1 MSDKKTKS
9 INFVSP
15 RGTAKYP
22 KIDQPY
28 SWSNAQNRSVPDSE
42 GQYELNIVMPEKDA
56 TPIKEAVKEAIK
68 LAGIKPT
75 NLPFKKEID
84 KDTGAETGN
93 VEVKFRAYG
102 KRKDGSVNKIKVV
115 DAKLHPMPSN
125 FRLTSG
131 SIVKVDSYIT
141 VAKLGARLNIR
152 AVQVLDL
159 APEMGGNNFS
169 AEEGFEYEED
179 DATETTVGT
188 TNEETN
194 SDDLDF

>member
-28 SWSNAQNRSVPDSE
+28 SWSNAQNRSVPDPE

>member
-1 MSDKKTKS
+1 MSAAKVKS

-22 KIDQPY
+22 MLDQPY
-28 SWSNAQNRSVPDSE
+28 SWSNAQNRSVPDPD
-42 GQYELNIVMPEKDA
+42 GQYELRILMSEADA
-56 TPIKEAVKEAIK
+56 KPIKAALKQAID
-68 LAGIKPT
+68 LTGIKPT
-75 NLPFKKEID
+75 NMPIKKEID

-93 VEVKFRAYG
+93 VEVKFKAYG
-102 KRKDGSVNKIKVV
+102 KRKDGSPNKIKFV
-115 DAKLHPMPSN
+115 DAKTHPMPSN

-152 AVQVLDL
+152 AIQVLDL
-159 APEMGGNNFS
+159 APETSSHNFGV
-169 AEEGFEYEED
+169 EEGFEFED
-179 DATETTVGT
+179 DTTETTVGT

-194 SDDLDF
+194 NDDLDF

>member
-1 MSDKKTKS
+1 MSIKAKS

-22 KIDQPY
+22 KVDQPY
-28 SWSNAQNRSVPDSE
+28 SWSNAQNRSVPDPE
-42 GQYELNIVMPEKDA
+42 GQYELNIVLSEKDA

-68 LAGIKPT
+68 LSGIKPT

-84 KDTGAETGN
+84 KDTKAETGN
-93 VEVKFRAYG
+93 VEVKFKAYG
-102 KRKDGSVNKIKVV
+102 KRKDGAPNKLKFV
-115 DAKLHPMPSN
+115 DAKLSPMPSN

-131 SIVKVDSYIT
+131 SVVKVDSYIT

-152 AVQVLDL
+152 AIQVLDL
-159 APEMGGNNFS
+159 APEMGGNNFTQ
-169 AEEGFEYEED
+169 EDGFSYEED
-179 DATETTVGT
+179 DTTETTVGT
-188 TNEETN
+188 TNEETD

>member
-1 MSDKKTKS
+1 MSNKPKS
-9 INFVSP
+9 ISFVSP

-22 KIDQPY
+22 KVDQPY
-28 SWSNAQNRSVPDSE
+28 SWSNAQNRSVPDPE
-42 GQYELNIVMPEKDA
+42 GQYELNIVMSEKDA

-84 KDTGAETGN
+84 KDTQAETGN
-93 VEVKFRAYG
+93 VEVKFKAYG
-102 KRKDGSVNKIKVV
+102 KRKDGSLNKLKFV
-115 DAKLHPMPSN
+115 DAKLGPMPSN

-131 SIVKVDSYIT
+131 SVVKVDSYVT

-152 AVQVLDL
+152 AIQVLDL
-159 APEMGGNNFS
+159 APESGSTNFTQ
-169 AEEGFEYEED
+169 EEGFSYEED
-179 DATETTVGT
+179 DTTETTVGT